1 MADVDL
7 TKIEGALNDIKSNVS
22 NIQNDVETSKPN
34 FDAGMQKLVSKID
47 ALDTLRAWATT
58 STGRTSSGRFPT
70 GVSAKISEIAA
81 FQKNISTNTDNIA
94 TSAGEINSKIADAV
108 QILRHIE
115 GHITGSSSTT
125 ATPSAAT
132 GVTATTTDIHSTVKD
147 ILTEIKGIRLDL
159 ASKIF
164 NTGNDEIDDK
174 LKEIAELEADAKL
187 YRAKMNEYY
196 RTGKVDGK
204 ELKGRERRQ
213 FEREERRRQK
223 EEQKRRD
230 RTSGKR
236 GGGAT
241 AVKAM
246 DFVKGL
252 ITEKPSASKLADKGI
267 SAVSQASPV
276 VGGILSLIKAVIEL
290 GSKQD
295 RATSEFARAI
305 GGGRFGKVSAGE
317 SVRNMV
323 RGMPATMGYT
333 ADAAYSAMTEVAEAR
348 GRTTDR
354 MSSGALKSAID
365 LKRFGIG
372 ADAIN
377 NFDTFGKSLEE
388 TDRYFAKLYGE
399 VSKKGLSFKNVSKAV
414 NDNLKAAQSHTF
426 ANGLRGLQ
434 RMAETSTQLK
444 YNMQQVFQL
453 ADKVSEV
460 EGAIST
466 SANLSVLGGQFAQF
480 SNPMQLLYEG
490 LNDTGALNERL
501 IKMFGNRAS
510 WNKETQQMDMTALD
524 REFVKQAAKAA
535 GLDPNEMISM
545 SLNEGKMRHIGRQ
558 IHGVDKDTAEYI
570 KNIAEIGKN
579 GQAYVTLNG
588 KEKAVSELSMADKE
602 SLEKES
608 RAKDARENAKL
619 GDIYSETMSI
629 GETLDNLLSYLQ
641 EQLGRWVFG
650 LFNRFAAKENNRM
663 TTAQGQGSKEL
674 QSKRAQYYNEH
685 ASEHRRTN
693 WEFWRWG
700 QEGGTR
706 NTFAENVAK
715 MSEAEINR
723 RLDEDRKKREGTP
736 QSPGGLNPQFRI
748 PGGSGI
754 ISGPSHFEGG
764 VKGRNRGQAWE
775 AEGGE
780 YLINKN
786 SSLKYKYE
794 LAKIQNGTFNPYAYA
809 NDLIKNDMSKHYGA
823 MEVANKGAVS
833 NQMLTQNQPNQVSG
847 TIKVDIP
854 QTITINIAGQ
864 GKVGDYDISGIIRN
878 YVDAFMKEAEM
889 RKSFSGFNKEKF
901 YNQAGVVSAF
911 GR

>member
-47 ALDTLRAWATT
+47 ALDSLRAWATT
-58 STGRTSSGRFPT
+58 SSGKTSSGRFPA
-70 GVSAKISEIAA
+70 GVSSKISEIAA

-115 GHITGSSSTT
+115 GHITGSSSST

-147 ILTEIKGIRLDL
+147 ILAEIKGIRLDL
-159 ASKIF
+159 ASKTF
-164 NTGNDEIDDK
+164 DTGNDKLDEK

-187 YRAKMNEYY
+187 HRAKLNEYY
-196 RTGKVDGK
+196 RTGKVPDGK
-204 ELKGRERRQ
+204 SKRKYEK
-213 FEREERRRQK
+213 EERKRQK

-230 RTSGKR
+230 RISGKR
-236 GGGAT
+236 GGAAFASKALGTAT
-241 AVKAM
+241 S
-246 DFVKGL
+246 F
-252 ITEKPSASKLADKGI
+252 ITEKPSASKLADKGV
-267 SAVSQASPV
+267 SAVSQANPV
-276 VGGILSLIKAVIEL
+276 VGGILGLIKAVIEL

-317 SVRNMV
+317 SVRDMV

-348 GRTTDR
+348 GRTTER

-372 ADAIN
+372 GDAIN
-377 NFDTFGKSLEE
+377 NFDTFGKSLEQ

-510 WNKETQQMDMTALD
+510 WNKETKQMDMTALD
-524 REFVKQAAKAA
+524 REFVRQAAKAA
-535 GLDPNEMISM
+535 GLDPSEMISM
-545 SLNEGKMRHIGRQ
+545 SMNEGKMRHIGRQ

-588 KEKAVSELSMADKE
+588 EEKAVSALTMQDKE
-602 SLEKES
+602 ALEKES
-608 RAKDARENAKL
+608 RAKDVKENAKL
-619 GDIYSETMSI
+619 GDVYSETMSI

-641 EQLGRWVFG
+641 EQLGMWVFG
-650 LFNRFAAKENNRM
+650 LFNSLARREGERQVE
-663 TTAQGQGSKEL
+663 AQGTGSKEL
-674 QSKRAQYYNEH
+674 QDKRLQYYNEH
-685 ASEHRRTN
+685 GKEHN
-693 WEFWRWG
+693 AFWGGRGRWA
-700 QEGGTR
+700 R
-706 NTFAENVAK
+706 NVVAK
-715 MSEAEINR
+715 MSEEELD
-723 RLDEDRKKREGTP
+723 RLLAEDRRKHEGTP
-736 QSPGGLNPQFRI
+736 ESPGGFSPQQHI
-748 PGGSGI
+748 PGMSGI
-754 ISGPSHFEGG
+754 ISGPSHFDGG
-764 VKGRNRGQAWE
+764 VKGKNRGQAWE

-780 YLINKN
+780 FLINKQ
-786 SSLKYKYE
+786 SSAKYKNE
-794 LAKIQNGTFNPYAYA
+794 LAKIQNGTFNPYSYS
-809 NDLIKNDMSKHYGA
+809 NDLIKNDMNKHYGA
-823 MEVANKGAVS
+823 MEVSNKGISS
-833 NQMLTQNQPNQVSG
+833 NKMLTQNQPNQVSG

-911 GR
+911 GG